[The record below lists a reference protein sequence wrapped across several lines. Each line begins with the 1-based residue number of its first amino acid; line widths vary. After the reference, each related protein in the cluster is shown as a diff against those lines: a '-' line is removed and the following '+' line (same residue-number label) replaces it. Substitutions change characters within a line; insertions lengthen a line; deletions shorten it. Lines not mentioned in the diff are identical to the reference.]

1 MEYRS
6 RVASRRVG
14 TSECRFSVRAR
25 GATTRSYPNK
35 QRCVFPVLYNTW
47 NESRLTEARLRTAHS
62 DDRQLARLRCR
73 PARHRDGEDAVR
85 VVRGDVSQ
93 TCVPRQPDATAELE
107 AARVR
112 LGLASDRED
121 GVFTDRH
128 VEVLRLDTGRGDV
141 SRVAVLGLAQL
152 HVARV
157 A

>member
-93 TCVPRQPDATAELE
+93 TCVARQAGVEELVVDRAGEEAE
-107 AARVR
+107 RV
-112 LGLASDRED
+112 
-121 GVFTDRH
+121 H
-128 VEVLRLDTGRGDV
+128 VEWVQREMW
-141 SRVAVLGLAQL
+141 S
-152 HVARV
+152 
-157 A
+157 